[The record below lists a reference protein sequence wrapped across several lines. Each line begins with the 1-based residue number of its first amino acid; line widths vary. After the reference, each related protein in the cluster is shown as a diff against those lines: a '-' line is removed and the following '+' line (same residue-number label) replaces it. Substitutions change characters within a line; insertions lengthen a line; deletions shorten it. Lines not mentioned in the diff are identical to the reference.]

1 MIKII
6 ACAYKIIACAYKILL
21 MIKIITCAYKI
32 LLMIKIITCA
42 YKIIACAYNC
52 LHFIKDEK
60 RNLLFSMQK
69 IY

>member
-1 MIKII
+1 MFKTIT
-6 ACAYKIIACAYKILL
+6 CAYKILL

-42 YKIIACAYNC
+42 YKIITCGYNYV
-52 LHFIKDEK
+52 HFIKDEN
-60 RNLLFSMQK
+60 RNFLLSMQK